1 MDRNDL
7 ERFGNNPQVDIQRSK
22 FSRQQ
27 DIKTTFN
34 TGELIPFY
42 VDEVLPGDTHK
53 IRTNKVV
60 RLQTPLTP
68 FMDNLMLDT
77 YYFYVPSRL
86 VWSNFKYFM
95 GESNRAWLP
104 DREYVIPQI
113 KAPSGGFDFGTIADY
128 MGLPPKVDNIEVSA
142 LPFRAYAKIVED
154 WFRYTPLQEPLNI
167 PVGDSTQEGSN
178 GDDYIT
184 DIANGGKPFIARK
197 YADYFVMG
205 LPSPQRGEPVQI
217 NLGEITGSVFGN
229 GYSLGLTNGSE
240 MAGLSGGTGGN
251 AYTSL
256 YGASVGSD
264 ATGALQ
270 NKGVG
275 VPTAD
280 QLGEHP
286 EYSGLVAQI
295 SGGNLISISE
305 LRSAF
310 QIQKWFEAL
319 ARGGDRMVSILSEMF
334 GVTSPDA
341 RLQRSEYL
349 GGNRVPI
356 NVNSIVNT
364 SDSLG
369 KTGAYSVT
377 ADTNFDF
384 EKSFVEPG
392 YIIGLM
398 CVRYNHTYS
407 QGIEKF
413 WSRKTKFQ
421 FYWPQFANLS
431 EMPIYNKEI
440 FASGSQ
446 NINPNTGKAY
456 DEEVFAYQEAWAD
469 YRYKPN
475 RLCNEMRPSH
485 PTSLDIWHLGDDYE
499 ELPHLS
505 AEWIKEDKANVDRI
519 LSVTS
524 NVSNQIFADV
534 YVENECIRPMPL
546 YSIPGLLDHH

>member
-22 FSRQQ
+22 FNRQQ

-240 MAGLSGGTGGN
+240 MAGLSGGTNGN

-256 YGASVGSD
+256 YGASVGTD
-264 ATGALQ
+264 ATGVLQ

-280 QLGEHP
+280 QLGDHP

-446 NINPNTGKAY
+446 NINPTTGKAY
-456 DEEVFAYQEAWAD
+456 DEEVFGYQEAWAD

-505 AEWIKEDKANVDRI
+505 SEWIKEDKANVDRI

-524 NVSNQIFADV
+524 AVSNQIFADV